1 MTATVPGPATR
12 VDDVLALYDRWGDHR
27 YDEDVA
33 QLDHALQV
41 AALAVRAGADDAV
54 VAAALLHDVGHLLAL
69 GAAGP
74 HGDAGVPDGGAGAVV
89 PHEVTG
95 PTYLA
100 GLFPASVTDPIAGHV
115 AAKRYL
121 CAVDP
126 GYHARL
132 SAGSVRSL
140 RRQGGPMSAGEAA
153 AFADRPG
160 RSGAVA
166 LRRWDDA
173 GKVDGLAVP
182 RLDEFAP
189 LLHALARPAPGG

>member
-1 MTATVPGPATR
+1 VP
-12 VDDVLALYDRWGDHR
+12 
-27 YDEDVA
+27 
-33 QLDHALQV
+33 
-41 AALAVRAGADDAV
+41 VRAGDTLWFHSRTPHRSGPNRSPRPRRALYPTYNALSEGDRRADYYRRK
-54 VAAALLHDVGHLLAL
+54 AAELA
-69 GAAGP
+69 ATAD
-74 HGDAGVPDGGAGAVV
+74 GDRVPVV

-100 GLFPASVTDPIAGHV
+100 TLFPASVTDPIALHV